1 MIIDY
6 FDECIDFIE
15 EGRREGAVFVHCA
28 AGVSRSATI
37 VIAYVMKKHQWDY
50 ETAFD
55 FVQKRRPIVY
65 PNEGFIKQLKVYHI
79 LNYRLDKS
87 APVYLELQKELES
100 SRKQRQDVL
109 TNLGVEL
116 LE

>member
-1 MIIDY
+1 MS
-6 FDECIDFIE
+6 
-15 EGRREGAVFVHCA
+15 VHCA

-37 VIAYVMKKHQWDY
+37 VIAYTISFKISIETLVICLFGSYVMKKHQWDY